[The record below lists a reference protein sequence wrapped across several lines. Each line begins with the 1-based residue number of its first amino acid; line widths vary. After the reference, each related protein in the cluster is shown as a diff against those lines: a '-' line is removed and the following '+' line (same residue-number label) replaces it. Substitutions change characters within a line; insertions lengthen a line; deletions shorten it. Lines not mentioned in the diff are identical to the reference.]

1 MFTLHAT
8 RKLLDRLKHPAVP
21 APEDLPTTRLGNWY
35 ATALFWKPQAVLAV
49 NERSL
54 LPLLLPLA
62 PAATIAQ
69 RLPDALGPV
78 LVALGIP
85 EDLIDAELEAMRE
98 VTIAK
103 TASRSVLGMINEFT
117 FMTEHAL
124 ARGREPDLLA
134 LALWLANT
142 PCGPLR
148 KSTGFPA
155 DEARLI
161 LTGLPPVRPKVAW

>member
-1 MFTLHAT
+1 
-8 RKLLDRLKHPAVP
+8 
-21 APEDLPTTRLGNWY
+21 
-35 ATALFWKPQAVLAV
+35 
-49 NERSL
+49 
-54 LPLLLPLA
+54 
-62 PAATIAQ
+62 
-69 RLPDALGPV
+69 
-78 LVALGIP
+78 
-85 EDLIDAELEAMRE
+85 MRE

-117 FMTEHAL
+117 FMAEHAL
-124 ARGREPDLLA
+124 ARGREQDLLA

-161 LTGLPPVRPKVAW
+161 LTGRPPVRPKVAW